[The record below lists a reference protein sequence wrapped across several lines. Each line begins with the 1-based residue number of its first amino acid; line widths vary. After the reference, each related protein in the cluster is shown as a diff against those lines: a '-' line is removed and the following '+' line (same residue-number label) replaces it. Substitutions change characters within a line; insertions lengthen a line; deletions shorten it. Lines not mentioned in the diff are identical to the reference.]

1 MGWRCKLCKS
11 DKFNIEYVER
21 DIQATLDKNKNVVS
35 CYHEIKEV
43 DIYICDECG
52 NSSDDL
58 EDIAEWSEE

>member
-1 MGWRCKLCKS
+1 MA
-11 DKFNIEYVER
+11 R
-21 DIQATLDKNKNVVS
+21 DIQATLDNDRNVIS

-58 EDIAEWSEE
+58 EDIAELSEE